1 MYIALHIKTVSDFC
15 AIQTFNKKYFFLFSR
30 ETKGHDF
37 LYLDDEITKQKEAY
51 SALSE
56 EEKEQVENSIVGD
69 DDEDDNTGPG
79 TSKYQQ

>member
-1 MYIALHIKTVSDFC
+1 MLYCLTYKKLSESCVS
-15 AIQTFNKKYFFLFSR
+15 QTSRKKYFFMFSR

-37 LYLDDEITKQKEAY
+37 LYLDDEITKQEEAY

-69 DDEDDNTGPG
+69 EDEDDNAGPG
-79 TSKYQQ
+79 PSKYQQ